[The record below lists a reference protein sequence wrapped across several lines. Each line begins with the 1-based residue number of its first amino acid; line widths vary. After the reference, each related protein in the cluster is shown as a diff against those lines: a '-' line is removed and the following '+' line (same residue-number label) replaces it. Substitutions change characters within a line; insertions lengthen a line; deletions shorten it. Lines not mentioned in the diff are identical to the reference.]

1 MKIID
6 KDFVVGGHKI
16 GVYQA
21 YADIDPAFVPMDP
34 GVRVLPAAFFF
45 ATLIF
50 YAQEAMVAGRK

>member
-6 KDFVVGGHKI
+6 KDFIVGGHKI

-34 GVRVLPAAFFF
+34 GVRVLPAAFF
-45 ATLIF
+45 
-50 YAQEAMVAGRK
+50 